1 MYWSDAQ
8 CSGCEWET
16 RWLPWG
22 GARREG
28 TRWAW
33 HKEDSSSSYE
43 GKTQGTSG
51 NPAVLG
57 VNDELTPRQQT
68 ADMQKSS
75 HMSRRGG
82 HPPLVHL
89 CYFDS
94 EGIKYTA
101 NT

>member
-1 MYWSDAQ
+1 MPSAQ
-8 CSGCEWET
+8 AVNGKYAGCLGEEQGEKGRDGHGIKKT
-16 RWLPWG
+16 VAAVMK
-22 GARREG
+22 ARHR
-28 TRWAW
+28 
-33 HKEDSSSSYE
+33 
-43 GKTQGTSG
+43 GTSG

-75 HMSRRGG
+75 HMSGRGG